1 MVNYYLNMLFLHL
14 PLYTHAVLSKMHT
27 DCIFVCAF
35 KDSGNEHPVI
45 KSTKAQASA
54 NEQPTEVIVK
64 KSKNNTQCGKLKFS
78 HLFILS
84 FMNLYNIGYFRI
96 GFIQRKYYKPAGK
109 YTFRSGLTQEDIVCS
124 HANDNVARIYEV
136 QESIVAYPEA
146 EFRLFPENP
155 LHMGYFLDN
164 IEDSEYYNIQIVP
177 CTYHSYNLL

>member
-1 MVNYYLNMLFLHL
+1 MLIK
-14 PLYTHAVLSKMHT
+14 AHT

-54 NEQPTEVIVK
+54 NEQHTEVIVK
-64 KSKNNTQCGKLKFS
+64 KSKNNTQCGELKLS
-78 HLFILS
+78 HLSI
-84 FMNLYNIGYFRI
+84 MNLYNIGYFRI
-96 GFIQRKYYKPAGK
+96 GFIQRKYYEPAGK
-109 YTFRSGLTQEDIVCS
+109 YTFRSGLTQEDVVCS
-124 HANDNVARIYEV
+124 HANDDVARMYEA

>member
-64 KSKNNTQCGKLKFS
+64 KSKNNTQCGKLKLS

-124 HANDNVARIYEV
+124 HANDNVARMYEA

-146 EFRLFPENP
+146 EFRLFSRESSS
-155 LHMGYFLDN
+155 HGIF
-164 IEDSEYYNIQIVP
+164 SR
-177 CTYHSYNLL
+177 